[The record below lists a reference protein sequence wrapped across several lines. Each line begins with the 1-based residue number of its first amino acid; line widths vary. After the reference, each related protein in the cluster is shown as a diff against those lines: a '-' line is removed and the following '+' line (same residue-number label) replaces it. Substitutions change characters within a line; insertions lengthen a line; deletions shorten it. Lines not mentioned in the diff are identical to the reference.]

1 MAQYLLAAFIDLL
14 IAVIAISKT
23 RTLTSWAYACL
34 ALCFACWS
42 IELFFLSTIEDL
54 DTLRP
59 LFQTFRLG
67 MFFIP
72 PVCAIYCWAFV
83 GARSQAFPRLVIL
96 PSLLVAS
103 VCSLISVSCCPSA
116 LRSVEGGYLP
126 AVDAT
131 YYVFIANLIVTMLL
145 SVGFVAVKY
154 ERQTERQKRRTNW
167 LLFALAMGLTTGL
180 ASIILMPTNTYLSK
194 LVGTGSNI
202 AIVTSLFYPT
212 IRNHVM
218 DLKLAIAVWSSR
230 ALVLGFF
237 LVSFIW
243 VSAGF
248 SEQSKSVGGTLAMLA
263 LVVLAL
269 ETYPVIIRWIV
280 PGAKRLTGSGNY
292 DFYDVKRTY
301 HQRLVGCASLGALTS
316 HLDDLLLRV
325 VGLGEYHLF
334 VLPRNDQWPTDPVN
348 SPVNPVRLER
358 APDLEVT
365 PHGRGGLLMKD
376 EVPEGV
382 LLDAMQQA
390 NAGACLCVIH
400 QHRLSAVVLIERRN
414 DGRYYSYDDIRLFEW
429 LAEEMSCMLDRLEI
443 YRELE
448 SELHEAKK
456 KLSLLTVMNHYHH
469 DIKAPLAIIDGIVSQ
484 QLYDSEKQRK
494 IILEQVELGSRLI
507 TTMAGILRGKRQ
519 RQVVRAR
526 LDEVLRDCLFLF
538 QKNLIDSTID
548 LDGGLLV
555 LGDVD
560 DLKIMFVNLIKN
572 ALESS
577 RDGLGRGIHIRAWRE
592 REWIKVSVA
601 DQGTGIIPE
610 KLHRLWDEPFTTK
623 PQGNGIGLQAIKRI
637 ADEHHA
643 TVAVRS
649 EPEKGTEFLFSFPA
663 AIQMM
668 PAEEIA

>member
-1 MAQYLLAAFIDLL
+1 MAQYLFAAFIDLL
-14 IAVIAISKT
+14 IAAIAISKT

-34 ALCFACWS
+34 AACFASWS
-42 IELFFLSTIEDL
+42 VELFFLSAID
-54 DTLRP
+54 DPDKLRP
-59 LFQTFRLG
+59 LFQTFRIG

-72 PVCAIYCWAFV
+72 PVCATYCWAFV
-83 GARSQAFPRLVIL
+83 GARSRNFPRFVIL
-96 PSLLVAS
+96 PSILTTLVSSLAS
-103 VCSLISVSCCPSA
+103 VTCCPSA
-116 LRSVEGGYLP
+116 LRSVEAGYLP
-126 AVDAT
+126 AIDPT
-131 YYVFIANLIVTMLL
+131 YYVFISNVIVTLLL
-145 SVGFVAVKY
+145 SIGFVVIDHR
-154 ERQTERQKRRTNW
+154 RQTERQKRRTNW
-167 LLFALAMGLTTGL
+167 LLFALAVGLTTGL
-180 ASIILMPTNTYLSK
+180 ASIAFMPTNTYLSK
-194 LVGTGSNI
+194 LVGTGSSI

-243 VSAGF
+243 ISAGF
-248 SEQSKSVGGTLAMLA
+248 REQSKSLGGTLAILA

-269 ETYPVIIRWIV
+269 ETYPLVIRRIV

-292 DFYDVKRTY
+292 DIFDVKRMY

-316 HLDDLLLRV
+316 QLDELLLRT
-325 VGLGEYHLF
+325 VGLNDYHFF
-334 VLPRNDQWPTDPVN
+334 VLPRKDQWPADPVN
-348 SPVNPVRLER
+348 SPVKVVRLER
-358 APDLEVT
+358 RPELEVT
-365 PHGRGGLLMKD
+365 PLGRGGVLMKD
-376 EVPEGV
+376 EIPDPAFR
-382 LLDAMQQA
+382 DAMRQV
-390 NAGACLCVIH
+390 NAGACLCVVH
-400 QHRLSAVVLIERRN
+400 QHRLSAVLVIEGRN

-448 SELHEAKK
+448 CELYEAKK
-456 KLSLLTVMNHYHH
+456 RLSLLTVMNHYHH

-494 IILEQVELGSRLI
+494 IILEQVELGSKLI
-507 TTMAGILRGKRQ
+507 TTMAGILKGKRQ
-519 RQVVRAR
+519 RQVVRAC

-538 QKNLIDSTID
+538 QKNLADSTIE
-548 LDGGLLV
+548 LDGALV
-555 LGDVD
+555 VSGDVD

-577 RDGLGRGIHIRAWRE
+577 RDGQGRGIQVRAWRE
-592 REWIKVSVA
+592 RECIKVSVA

-610 KLHRLWDEPFTTK
+610 RLHRIWDEPFTTK
-623 PQGNGIGLQAIKRI
+623 PQGNGIGLQAVKRI
-637 ADEHHA
+637 ADEHQA

-649 EPEKGTEFLFSFPA
+649 EPDRGAEFVLSFPA
-663 AIQMM
+663 ASQAM